1 MKLVDPKITVLM
13 VVEVDRDSATTRG
26 KDKTENDFGLSSRLL
41 RARGGLRSGSS
52 AMDENPQRYF
62 CFAKLF

>member
-26 KDKTENDFGLSSRLL
+26 KDKTENDFGLSSLL
-41 RARGGLRSGSS
+41 SASARGIAFRFLRDG
-52 AMDENPQRYF
+52 
-62 CFAKLF
+62 